1 MQIVST
7 SQSIMSTKFL
17 LTVAWTSA
25 ADKVQGIG
33 LGQGAVDFDLEK
45 QLSFG
50 PGQIYIALSRIKN
63 VKKKKKKSI
72 ALGNVKGRSST
83 KVNVDELNKY
93 E

>member
-50 PGQIYIALSRIKN
+50 QGQIYIAHSKIK
-63 VKKKKKKSI
+63 KEKKKKKSI

>member
-63 VKKKKKKSI
+63 VKKKKKSI
-72 ALGNVKGRSST
+72 AQGNVKGRSST

>member
-50 PGQIYIALSRIKN
+50 PGKIYIALSRKKN
-63 VKKKKKKSI
+63 EKKKKKSI

>member
-63 VKKKKKKSI
+63 VKKKKSI

>member
-63 VKKKKKKSI
+63 VKKKKKSI

>member
-50 PGQIYIALSRIKN
+50 PGQIYIALSRIK
-63 VKKKKKKSI
+63 KEKKKKKSI

>member
-63 VKKKKKKSI
+63 VKKKKKSI
-72 ALGNVKGRSST
+72 ALGNVKGRS
-83 KVNVDELNKY
+83 
-93 E
+93 

>member
-63 VKKKKKKSI
+63 VKKKKKKHCTGKCKS
-72 ALGNVKGRSST
+72 
-83 KVNVDELNKY
+83 
-93 E
+93 

>member
-50 PGQIYIALSRIKN
+50 PGQIYFALSRIKN
-63 VKKKKKKSI
+63 LKKKKKSI

>member
-17 LTVAWTSA
+17 LTVAWKSA

-63 VKKKKKKSI
+63 VKKKKK
-72 ALGNVKGRSST
+72 ALHW
-83 KVNVDELNKY
+83 EM
-93 E
+93 

>member
-33 LGQGAVDFDLEK
+33 LGQVAVDFDLEK

-63 VKKKKKKSI
+63 VKKKKKSI

>member
-50 PGQIYIALSRIKN
+50 TGQKYIALRKIKN
-63 VKKKKKKSI
+63 EKKKKKSI

>member
-63 VKKKKKKSI
+63 VKKKKKHCTGKC
-72 ALGNVKGRSST
+72 KR
-83 KVNVDELNKY
+83 
-93 E
+93 

>member
-63 VKKKKKKSI
+63 VKKKKESI

>member
-7 SQSIMSTKFL
+7 SQSIMSMKFL

-63 VKKKKKKSI
+63 VKKKKKSI

>member
-63 VKKKKKKSI
+63 EKKKKKSI

>member
-50 PGQIYIALSRIKN
+50 PGQIYIALSIIKN
-63 VKKKKKKSI
+63 VKKKKKSI